1 MLFVGASPDSILI
14 YGPKYSWG
22 WWFET
27 FRGLIKVI
35 FFVTLG
41 VQIIKSGNQRFL
53 IATIAEER
61 LMSRGL
67 EKITAEASRVPP
79 LSP

>member
-1 MLFVGASPDSILI
+1 MLFVGASPDIILI

-27 FRGLIKVI
+27 FGGLIKVI

-67 EKITAEASRVPP
+67 EKLTSAASPAPP
-79 LSP
+79 SAP